1 MVLVKYQSVQWEPSS
16 SMSAN
21 KYDENLQFFCAR
33 ALKEMYETW
42 RYNQKLEKSAKKLT
56 VNILNKTKIIDIG
69 IF

>member
-1 MVLVKYQSVQWEPSS
+1 
-16 SMSAN
+16 MSAN